1 MLNLNKKVGSV
12 ALSLGASATYVKST
26 FTKRDELYPD
36 AYQNRA
42 GKPVDAIFG
51 LVSNGFFMDQNDIAK
66 SPKQLFGDIRPG
78 DIKYVDQNGD
88 NVIDNRDEV
97 MIGRWIAPF
106 TYGINFTTTYKNFD
120 LFLLGT
126 GTNGGNGLKN
136 NDYYWVDGDNKYS
149 EVVRN
154 RWTENTKTSA
164 TFPRLSSQQSNN
176 NFRNSDF
183 WLFKADGFRLSK
195 VQLTYN
201 FSSNVLGKSFVK
213 DLGVYVSGANLY
225 TFSKNREIMEL
236 SVAGT
241 PQFRNY
247 NVGIRAKF

>member
-1 MLNLNKKVGSV
+1 
-12 ALSLGASATYVKST
+12 
-26 FTKRDELYPD
+26 
-36 AYQNRA
+36 
-42 GKPVDAIFG
+42 
-51 LVSNGFFMDQNDIAK
+51 
-66 SPKQLFGDIRPG
+66 
-78 DIKYVDQNGD
+78 
-88 NVIDNRDEV
+88 
-97 MIGRWIAPF
+97 
-106 TYGINFTTTYKNFD
+106 
-120 LFLLGT
+120 
-126 GTNGGNGLKN
+126 
-136 NDYYWVDGDNKYS
+136 
-149 EVVRN
+149 VRN
-154 RWTENTKTSA
+154 RWTENTKTTA

-225 TFSKNREIMEL
+225 TFSKNRKIMEL